1 MSLPYYILK
10 RLLQAV
16 PLLVGVIVINFI
28 IIHVAPGDPVLVIAG
43 EYGTTPEYLAMLRAK
58 MGLDKPLYLQLL
70 IYLKTVSLGDLG
82 HSFVWNESVLRVIL
96 EFVPATL
103 LLMGASLILSVLVGI
118 PLGVWAS
125 RKPYSLT
132 DNSITTLSLAGYS
145 IPVFWLG
152 IMGILLFS
160 VQLKWFP
167 TQGMR
172 TIVGARTGLAY
183 SMDIARHLVLPATV
197 LALAQLALV
206 TRLTRASMLEVM
218 GLDFITT
225 AWSKGLGENRVI
237 FRHGLRN
244 ALLPIVTIIG
254 LQVGYMFGGAILTET
269 VFAWPG
275 LGRLML
281 RALSTRD
288 YPLIMGMFIVI
299 TLMVIVTNL
308 VTDILYAVLDPR
320 VRYARRK

>member
-70 IYLKTVSLGDLG
+70 IYLKTVSMGDLG
-82 HSFVWNESVLRVIL
+82 HSFVWNESVLKVIL

-160 VQLKWFP
+160 VQLKWLP

-172 TIVGARTGLAY
+172 TIVGAMTGLAY
-183 SMDIARHLVLPATV
+183 YTDIARHLVLPATV

-218 GLDFITT
+218 SLDFITT

-320 VRYARRK
+320 VRYARKQ

>member
-1 MSLPYYILK
+1 MSLPQYIL
-10 RLLQAV
+10 RRIIQIV
-16 PLLVGVIVINFI
+16 PLLVGVIVVNFI
-28 IIHVAPGDPVLVIAG
+28 VIHIAPGDPVLVIVG
-43 EYGTTPEYLAMLRAK
+43 EYGTTPEYLAMMRAK
-58 MGLDKPLYLQLL
+58 MGLDKPLWLQLL
-70 IYLKTVSLGDLG
+70 IYLKTTLQGDLG
-82 HSFVWNESVLRVIL
+82 HSFVWNQPVLKIIL

-103 LLMGASLILSVLVGI
+103 LLMGVSLVLSVVVGV

-125 RKPYSLT
+125 RKPYSLG
-132 DNSITTLSLAGYS
+132 DNSITTVSLAGYS

-152 IMGILLFS
+152 IMSILLFS
-160 VQLKWFP
+160 VRLRWLP
-167 TQGMR
+167 TQGMK
-172 TIVGARTGLAY
+172 TIASSLTGFGYYL
-183 SMDIARHLVLPATV
+183 DIARHLVLPATV
-197 LALAQLALV
+197 LALAQLALI

-218 GLDFITT
+218 SLDFMTT
-225 AWSKGLGENRVI
+225 AWSKGLDENQVI

-254 LQVGYMFGGAILTET
+254 LQVGYTFGGAILTET

-299 TLMVIVTNL
+299 TLMVIAANL
-308 VTDILYAVLDPR
+308 ITDIVYAALDPR
-320 VRYARRK
+320 VRYAKK

>member
-10 RLLQAV
+10 RALQAI
-16 PLLVGVIVINFI
+16 PLLVGVIVLNFI

-43 EYGTTPEYLAMLRAK
+43 EYGTTPEYLAMMRAK
-58 MGLDKPLYLQLL
+58 MGLDKPLSIQLL
-70 IYLKTVSLGDLG
+70 IYLKTTFTGDLG
-82 HSFVWNESVLRVIL
+82 HSFVWNEPVLGIIL

-103 LLMGASLILSVLVGI
+103 LLMGASLILSVLIGI

-125 RKPYSLT
+125 REPYSLA

-160 VQLKWFP
+160 VHLRWLP
-167 TQGMR
+167 TQGMK
-172 TIVGARTGLAY
+172 TIASSMTGLANY
-183 SMDIARHLVLPATV
+183 LDIARHLVMPATV
-197 LALAQLALV
+197 LALAQLALI

-218 GLDFITT
+218 SLDFITT

-244 ALLPIVTIIG
+244 ALLPLVTIIG

-275 LGRLML
+275 LGRLMM

-299 TLMVIVTNL
+299 TAIVIIANL
-308 VTDILYAVLDPR
+308 LTDISYAVLDPR
-320 VRYARRK
+320 VRYSKKK

>member
-10 RLLQAV
+10 RALQTI
-16 PLLVGVIVINFI
+16 PLLVGVIVVNFI

-43 EYGTTPEYLAMLRAK
+43 EYGTTPEYLAMMRAK
-58 MGLDKPLYLQLL
+58 MGLDKPLHIQLL
-70 IYLKTVSLGDLG
+70 IYLKTTFMGDLG
-82 HSFVWNESVLRVIL
+82 HSFVWNQPVLKIIM

-103 LLMGASLILSVLVGI
+103 LLMGASLVLSVLVGI

-125 RKPYSLT
+125 RKPYSLA
-132 DNSITTLSLAGYS
+132 DNCVTSLSLAGYS

-160 VQLKWFP
+160 VHLRWLP
-167 TQGMR
+167 TQGMK
-172 TIVGARTGLAY
+172 TIATSMTGLAY
-183 SMDIARHLVLPATV
+183 YLDIARHLVMPATV
-197 LALAQLALV
+197 LALAQLALI

-218 GLDFITT
+218 SLDFITT
-225 AWSKGLGENRVI
+225 AWSKGLEENRVI

-244 ALLPIVTIIG
+244 ALLPLVTIIG
-254 LQVGYMFGGAILTET
+254 LQIGYMFGGAILTET

-275 LGRLML
+275 LGRLMM

-299 TLMVIVTNL
+299 TAIVILANL
-308 VTDILYAVLDPR
+308 LTDISYAVLDPR
-320 VRYARRK
+320 VRYGKKR

>member
-1 MSLPYYILK
+1 
-10 RLLQAV
+10 
-16 PLLVGVIVINFI
+16 VGVIVVNFI

-43 EYGTTPEYLAMLRAK
+43 EYGTTPEYLAMMRAK
-58 MGLDKPLYLQLL
+58 MGLDKPLHIQLL
-70 IYLKTVSLGDLG
+70 IYLKTTFMGDLG
-82 HSFVWNESVLRVIL
+82 HSFVWNQPVLKIIM

-103 LLMGASLILSVLVGI
+103 LLMGASLVLSVLVGI

-125 RKPYSLT
+125 RKPYSLA
-132 DNSITTLSLAGYS
+132 DNCVTSLSLAGYS

-160 VQLKWFP
+160 VHLRWLP
-167 TQGMR
+167 TQGMK
-172 TIVGARTGLAY
+172 TIASSMTGLAY
-183 SMDIARHLVLPATV
+183 YLDIARHLVMPATV
-197 LALAQLALV
+197 LALAQLALI

-218 GLDFITT
+218 SLDFITT
-225 AWSKGLGENRVI
+225 AWSKGLEENRVI

-244 ALLPIVTIIG
+244 ALLPLVTIIG
-254 LQVGYMFGGAILTET
+254 LQIGYMFGGAILTET

-275 LGRLML
+275 LGRLMM

-299 TLMVIVTNL
+299 TAIVILANL
-308 VTDILYAVLDPR
+308 LTDISYAVLDPR
-320 VRYARRK
+320 VRYGKKR